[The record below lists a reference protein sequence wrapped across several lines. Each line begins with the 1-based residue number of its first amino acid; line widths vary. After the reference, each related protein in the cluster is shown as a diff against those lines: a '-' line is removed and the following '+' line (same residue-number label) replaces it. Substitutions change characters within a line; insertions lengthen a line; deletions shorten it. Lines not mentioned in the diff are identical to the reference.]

1 MTHNL
6 SAKKIFAHEYFI
18 PAILFLLGAVLRL
31 FYLGIVPGGYQMD
44 EAYSAWNAFSLYH
57 SGIDSAGYSFPVYF
71 EAWGHGMN
79 ALNSYLM
86 LPFIALNGG
95 HVNLLIVRIPQVLVS
110 LGSLI
115 AIYALARKLISSAA
129 ANWALFLTAVFPW
142 HIMMSRWGLESNLA
156 PGFLIIGLCFFVYGF
171 ERPQFLLLSA
181 ASYGLSLYCYATIW
195 PIVPFII
202 LVQGIYALKYQKI
215 RFSKWL
221 VGAFV
226 ILISLAFPLVCFLLV
241 NLGYLPNIQLG
252 PFSIY
257 KMTMFRGNELAD
269 SFSQVLSNAKNL
281 LSLFYHQDIGRPYD
295 VIMPYGF
302 FYDIGRFF
310 IVIGILFV
318 LTDMVKAFIKK
329 EFSYS
334 FLLFIHLAGAGIIG
348 LLIPVGMTQINC
360 VYLPFILCETVG
372 IIKLLSFLKKKSAK
386 VFYGSG
392 TVIALAYI
400 VCLVG
405 FQYSY
410 YTDYKDLTSAYFQ
423 QGTDDAVR
431 FALETA
437 QEQNVDIYIND
448 GLKYPNVLL
457 SSETTAQEYLDTV
470 IYSDNLPA
478 PASFAKN
485 GVTIHMGYSLE
496 KISSDNIYIIY
507 ETDADTFSNFKL
519 TPFGDW
525 FVAVP

>member
-1 MTHNL
+1 MTQNSL
-6 SAKKIFAHEYFI
+6 FKKNFYYKYFI
-18 PAILFLLGAVLRL
+18 PAILFTLGATLRI
-31 FYLGIVPGGYQMD
+31 FRLGIVPGGYQMD

-57 SGIDSAGYSFPVYF
+57 SGIDSAGHSFPVYF

-95 HVNLLIVRIPQVLVS
+95 HVNLLIVRIPQIMVS

-115 AIYALARKLISSAA
+115 AIYLLTHKLISSTA
-129 ANWALFLTAVFPW
+129 ANWALFLAAIFPW

-171 ERPQFLLLSA
+171 ERPQLLLLSA
-181 ASYGLSLYCYATIW
+181 LSYGLSLYCYATIW
-195 PIVPFII
+195 PIVPFMI
-202 LVQGIYALKYQKI
+202 LSQGIYAFKHHKI
-215 RFSKWL
+215 RFNKWL
-221 VGAFV
+221 
-226 ILISLAFPLVCFLLV
+226 ISAIVLLFFMALPLMCFLLV
-241 NLGYLPNIQLG
+241 NMGYLPELQIG

-257 KMTMFRGNELAD
+257 KMTMFRGNELAN
-269 SFSQVLSNAKNL
+269 SFAQILSNLRNL
-281 LSLFYHQDIGRPYD
+281 LSLFYHQDVGRPYD

-318 LTDMVKAFIKK
+318 LADMVKSLIKK
-329 EFSYS
+329 DFSYS
-334 FLLFIHLAGAGIIG
+334 FLLFIQLAGAGIIG

-360 VYLPFILCETVG
+360 VYLPFIICETIG
-372 IIKLLSFLKKKSAK
+372 IIKLLASLKVINAK
-386 VFYGSG
+386 LSLATGSI
-392 TVIALAYI
+392 IAIMFMICLA
-400 VCLVG
+400 G
-405 FQYSY
+405 FQHSY
-410 YTDYKDLTSAYFQ
+410 YTDYKELTSAYFQ

-431 FALETA
+431 FALESA
-437 QEQNVDIYIND
+437 QTQDMDIYIND

-470 IYSDNLPA
+470 IYSNNLPA
-478 PASFAKN
+478 PASFAKD
-485 GVTIHMGYSLE
+485 GVTIHMGYSPE
-496 KISSDNIYIIY
+496 QISNSCIYIIY
-507 ETDADTFSNFKL
+507 ETDADTFRHFQL

-525 FVAVP
+525 YVAVP